1 MTEEN
6 RDKQVRQA
14 NPVAQEPY
22 GLELPLPF
30 ETPDFAPLESPEFA
44 SGSWDALLP
53 ADSHIELKTWT
64 SSHFVSDG
72 STLTGGGSAVADMV
86 PDESVNTSAFLDSV
100 EGTEADSLVGETLEG
115 RYQIIGAIG
124 RGATATVY
132 KARHL
137 QSGEVVAIKALKVSN
152 VEHIMRFARE
162 VKSHSRLRHK
172 NIVSYIEFLA
182 TSDGRFF
189 LVMERVKG
197 ISLQEIIREIGRIDD
212 PVNIASIVLQILD
225 ALAYAHSQGVIHRDL
240 KSSNIVLVKEDD
252 RDDIVVKILDFGIA
266 KSEGEERITFSGTT
280 IGSPVYM
287 SPEQC
292 RGKTLTAVSDIYSL
306 GVVAY
311 EMVNGRPPYCNG
323 SVRDIMRDH
332 CSAQVRPRPLKEV
345 ASHVPGIELL
355 DTIVLKSLETAQED
369 RWRNALRM
377 MAALRFWIDAVSAGQ
392 VDTELPRELLDSG
405 PQPEAVDAQ
414 ALELSHEEK
423 SELRSMTAINSMQAV
438 MGVNRS
444 AEGEASASQ
453 PRLRTD
459 PKAMALREAKRDF
472 MVLLSL
478 TIALAGSIML
488 YVFVNMDRLQG
499 ATSASSKSV
508 MTEAAPVV
516 KAPAQA
522 QARAPEKKKPDKK
535 KSRSRRT
542 RRNHGSG

>member
-6 RDKQVRQA
+6 RDEQVRQA

-72 STLTGGGSAVADMV
+72 STLTGGGSSVDMV
-86 PDESVNTSAFLDSV
+86 PEQSINTSAFLDSV
-100 EGTEADSLVGETLEG
+100 EGAEVDSLVGETLEG

-266 KSEGEERITFSGTT
+266 KSEGEDRITFSGTT

-377 MAALRFWIDAVSAGQ
+377 MAALRFWIDAVGAGQ
-392 VDTELPRELLDSG
+392 TDTELPRELLDSG

-414 ALELSHEEK
+414 ALELSREEK
-423 SELRSMTAINSMQAV
+423 SELRSMTALNSMQAV

-444 AEGEASASQ
+444 AEGEASANQ
-453 PRLRTD
+453 ARLRAD
-459 PKAMALREAKRDF
+459 PRAMALREAKRDF

-478 TIALAGSIML
+478 TVSLAASIGL
-488 YVFVNMDRLQG
+488 YLFVNQERFQNPG
-499 ATSASSKSV
+499 KSA
-508 MTEAAPVV
+508 MAEAAPVA
-516 KAPAQA
+516 KASPPEPAK
-522 QARAPEKKKPDKK
+522 ARAPEKKKPDRK

-542 RRNHGSG
+542 RRSH